1 MPPSIKLVYTA
12 AYRIA
17 AGTARAASTNT
28 TLTTV
33 ASTTGRTFLN
43 ASVISFS
50 LSFGFEKGGTFSAF
64 RLSPKNRA
72 YSNT

>member
-1 MPPSIKLVYTA
+1 MPPSIKLDYTD

-43 ASVISFS
+43 ASVMSFS
-50 LSFGFEKGGTFSAF
+50 LRFRVWKRGNFFS
-64 RLSPKNRA
+64 S
-72 YSNT
+72 

>member
-1 MPPSIKLVYTA
+1 MPPSINLIYTDA
-12 AYRIA
+12 HRIA

-43 ASVISFS
+43 ASVMSFS
-50 LSFGFEKGGTFSAF
+50 LRF
-64 RLSPKNRA
+64 RV
-72 YSNT
+72 